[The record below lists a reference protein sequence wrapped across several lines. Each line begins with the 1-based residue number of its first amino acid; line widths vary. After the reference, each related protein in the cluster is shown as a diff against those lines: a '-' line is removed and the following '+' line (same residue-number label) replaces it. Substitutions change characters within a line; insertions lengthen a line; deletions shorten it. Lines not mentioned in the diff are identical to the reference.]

1 MRKVFQTALLIGLF
15 SMAVLSRSQTQNE
28 TTASEPNLVPQDF
41 TVDDIPI
48 SIKLPFTL
56 FVNGKPH
63 PAGWHIHEGSTMWL
77 GVPNRGM
84 YILSVM
90 PRAGEDF
97 HKAGAIRNDV
107 ISFQDDGNRY
117 EIRTSGPILG
127 ADRVWNLYVEHLPKM
142 EMKGPL
148 FGVDRLGHC
157 TLQAANMRPV

>member
-1 MRKVFQTALLIGLF
+1 
-15 SMAVLSRSQTQNE
+15 
-28 TTASEPNLVPQDF
+28 
-41 TVDDIPI
+41 
-48 SIKLPFTL
+48 
-56 FVNGKPH
+56 
-63 PAGWHIHEGSTMWL
+63 MWL

-107 ISFQDDGNRY
+107 ISFQDGDYQY

-127 ADRVWNLYVEHLPKM
+127 ADKVWNLYMEHLPRM

-148 FGVDRLGHC
+148 FGVDRLGSC
-157 TLQAANMRPV
+157 TLR